1 MRFLPCNRTGPPL
14 PTLPCLS
21 LGLVQHIYF
30 LEKPLEEPQPI
41 RPHPWS
47 PQAGLAER
55 WSGTGA
61 HRKQARGQGGGSLQG
76 KAGSLEP
83 SRSSALDRE
92 APLSLGP
99 PRKGQSKEGG
109 EGLRALEGSLSPL
122 SAGNSHLWGPGRK
135 ADGHHGGLKPSAP
148 WHAGQGTLPLGFS
161 FTIYEQE
168 YTRTGVAQTA
178 LETGGPCPSPS
189 DIWGCA

>member
-1 MRFLPCNRTGPPL
+1 M
-14 PTLPCLS
+14 
-21 LGLVQHIYF
+21 
-30 LEKPLEEPQPI
+30 EEPQPI

-76 KAGSLEP
+76 KVGSLEP

-92 APLSLGP
+92 AQLSLGP
-99 PRKGQSKEGG
+99 PRRGQSKEGG

-122 SAGNSHLWGPGRK
+122 SAGNFHLWEPGRK
-135 ADGHHGGLKPSAP
+135 ANGHHGGLKPSAP

-161 FTIYEQE
+161 FTICEQE
-168 YTRTGVAQTA
+168 YQDRS
-178 LETGGPCPSPS
+178 SPDLLGNRWTLPQPKRHLGLCLNGS
-189 DIWGCA
+189 QVYRDGH